1 MTAPAA
7 KKRITLQRDFQATL
21 AEVWALWTT
30 KDGIESWW
38 GPDGF
43 RVEVRSLDLRP
54 GGELRYGMIA
64 VAPEMIDFMKKNG
77 MPTVS
82 ETLIRYR
89 EIAPRE
95 RLVYVNVV
103 DFVPGVT
110 AYDVDTV
117 VELSETATGV
127 RLKLTLDPMHDD
139 VWTQR
144 ASMGWEMELGKL
156 ERLLAA
162 RSK

>member
-1 MTAPAA
+1 MTATAA
-7 KKRITLQRDFQATL
+7 RHRITLQREFKATL
-21 AEVWALWTT
+21 AEVWELWTT
-30 KDGIESWW
+30 KGGLESWW

-64 VAPEMIDFMKKNG
+64 VAPQMIDFMKKNG

-82 ETLIRYR
+82 ETRIRYR
-89 EIAPRE
+89 EIVPQA
-95 RLVYVNVV
+95 RLAYVNVV

-110 AYDVDTV
+110 AYEVDTV
-117 VELSETATGV
+117 VELGAADGV
-127 RLKLTLDPMHDD
+127 VHLKLTLDPMHDD

-144 ASMGWEMELGKL
+144 ATMGWEMELGKL
-156 ERLLAA
+156 ERLLA
-162 RSK
+162 R

>member
-1 MTAPAA
+1 MTAQPARR
-7 KKRITLQRDFQATL
+7 RITLQRDFHATL
-21 AEVWALWTT
+21 AEVWDLWTT

-64 VAPEMIDFMKKNG
+64 VVPGMVDFMKKNG
-77 MPTVS
+77 MPAVS
-82 ETLIRYR
+82 ETLVRYR
-89 EIAPRE
+89 KIVLQA
-95 RLVYVNVV
+95 RLAYVNVV

-117 VELSETATGV
+117 VEFSAANGV
-127 RLKLTLDPMHDD
+127 VHLKLTLDPMHDD
-139 VWTQR
+139 LWTQR
-144 ASMGWEMELGKL
+144 AAMGWEMELGKL
-156 ERLLAA
+156 ARLLAA
-162 RSK
+162 RGK